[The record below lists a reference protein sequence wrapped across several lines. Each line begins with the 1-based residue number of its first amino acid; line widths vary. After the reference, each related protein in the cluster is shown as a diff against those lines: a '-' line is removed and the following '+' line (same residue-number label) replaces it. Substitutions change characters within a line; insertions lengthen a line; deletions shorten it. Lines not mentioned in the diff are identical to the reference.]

1 MQISEIRKKIS
12 NFAPKFLNRSNTMTE
27 NARKILNTAQ
37 DYVMITL
44 GLFCYAFGFTA
55 FILPEEIVIGSVTGL
70 SSLIHFWLGWNVAV
84 TYYAINIILLAIAFR
99 SVGKQFVLR
108 TVIGATIATIM
119 IGVLQPM
126 FPKPIIEQ
134 QTFMNVIL
142 GAVLCGL
149 GLGVVFTH
157 NGSTGGTDIIAA
169 MVAKYSTVSFGR
181 TMMYCDV
188 LIICSSWLLFHSID
202 KIVYGLIF
210 MVIYSV
216 SADRVINNTRQ
227 SVQFQIISKKWQ
239 EIADNVIKEA
249 HRGCTIL
256 DGTGWY
262 TKDPVKILMVMCR
275 KHESVNIFRIIK
287 ETDREA
293 IITQSNVNGV
303 YGFGFDELKVRVHNK
318 KNDHTTHH
326 TIEDKKNTEN

>member
-1 MQISEIRKKIS
+1 
-12 NFAPKFLNRSNTMTE
+12 MTE
-27 NARKILNTAQ
+27 KTRHILNTAQ
-37 DYVMITL
+37 DYVMITI

-55 FILPEEIVIGSVTGL
+55 FILPEKIVIGSVTGL
-70 SSLIHFWLGWNVAV
+70 SSLIHFALGWNVAV
-84 TYYAINIILLAIAFR
+84 TYYAINIILLAIAFK

-108 TVIGATIATIM
+108 TIIGASIATIFL
-119 IGVLQPM
+119 GVLQPM
-126 FPKPIIEQ
+126 FPTPIIEQ

-142 GAVLCGL
+142 GAVLCGI
-149 GLGVVFTH
+149 GLGIVFTH

-216 SADRVINNTRQ
+216 AADRVINNTRQ
-227 SVQFQIISKKWQ
+227 SVQFMIISKKWQ
-239 EIADNVIKEA
+239 EIADTIIKEA

-256 DGTGWY
+256 DGIGWY
-262 TKDPVKILMVMCR
+262 TKDHVKIVMVMCR

-287 ETDREA
+287 QTDREA

-303 YGFGFDELKVRVHNK
+303 YGFGFDELKVRIHGK
-318 KNDHTTHH
+318 KNN
-326 TIEDKKNTEN
+326 DKELTAQGG

>member
-1 MQISEIRKKIS
+1 MTDKTRKTL
-12 NFAPKFLNRSNTMTE
+12 NFVK
-27 NARKILNTAQ
+27 

-44 GLFCYAFGFTA
+44 GLFTYAFGFTA
-55 FILPEEIVIGSVTGL
+55 FILPEKIVIGSVTGL
-70 SSLIHFWLGWNVAV
+70 SSLIHYWLGWNVAM
-84 TYYAINIILLAIAFR
+84 TYYVINIILLCIAFR

-108 TVIGATIATIM
+108 TIIGATISTIC
-119 IGVLQPM
+119 IGFLQPM
-126 FPKPIIEQ
+126 FPTPIVEGQ
-134 QTFMNVIL
+134 PFMNVIL

-157 NGSTGGTDIIAA
+157 GGSTGGTDIIAA
-169 MVAKYSTVSFGR
+169 MVAKHSTISFGR

-216 SADRVINNTRQ
+216 AADRVINNTRQ
-227 SVQFQIISKKWQ
+227 SVQFMIISKKWK
-239 EIADNVIKEA
+239 EIADNVISEA

-262 TKDPVKILMVMCR
+262 TKDNVKIVMVMCR

-287 ETDREA
+287 ETDRGA
-293 IITQSNVNGV
+293 IITQSNVNSV
-303 YGFGFDELKVRVHNK
+303 YGFGFDELKVRIHNK
-318 KNDHTTHH
+318 KEQVQEQDQSTT
-326 TIEDKKNTEN
+326 D

>member
-1 MQISEIRKKIS
+1 
-12 NFAPKFLNRSNTMTE
+12 MTE
-27 NARKILNTAQ
+27 NTRKILNTAQ

-108 TVIGATIATIM
+108 TVMGATIATIM

-126 FPKPIIEQ
+126 FPTPIIEQ

-318 KNDHTTHH
+318 KNANSTHLLSFLLRMLSAVRPP
-326 TIEDKKNTEN
+326 EGSCYSDQPPSESL

>member
-1 MQISEIRKKIS
+1 
-12 NFAPKFLNRSNTMTE
+12 MTE
-27 NARKILNTAQ
+27 STKKYFKLAQ

-44 GLFCYAFGFTA
+44 GLFCYAFGFAA
-55 FILPEEIVIGSVTGL
+55 FILPEKIVIGSVTGL
-70 SSLIHFWLGWNVAV
+70 SALMHYWLDWNVAA
-84 TYYAINIILLAIAFR
+84 TYYVINIILLIIAFR

-108 TVIGATIATIM
+108 TIMGATIATIF
-119 IGVLQPM
+119 IGVLQSM
-126 FPKPIIEQ
+126 FPNPIVEGQ
-134 QTFMNVIL
+134 PFMNVIL
-142 GAVLCGL
+142 GAMLCGL

-157 NGSTGGTDIIAA
+157 GGSTGGTDIIAA

-216 SADRVINNTRQ
+216 AADRVINNTRQ
-227 SVQFQIISKKWQ
+227 SVQFQIISKKWK
-239 EIADNVIKEA
+239 EIADNIIQEA
-249 HRGCTIL
+249 HRGCTVL
-256 DGTGWY
+256 EGTGWY
-262 TKDPVKILMVMCR
+262 TKTDVKILMVMCR
-275 KHESVNIFRIIK
+275 KHESVHIFRIIK

-318 KNDHTTHH
+318 KNDS
-326 TIEDKKNTEN
+326 EAPSGEQEPNES

>member
-1 MQISEIRKKIS
+1 MTDNTRKVLK
-12 NFAPKFLNRSNTMTE
+12 
-27 NARKILNTAQ
+27 TAQ

-55 FILPEEIVIGSVTGL
+55 FILPEKIVIGSVTGL
-70 SSLIHFWLGWNVAV
+70 SSLLHFWLGWNVAL
-84 TYYAINIILLAIAFR
+84 TYYAINIILLCIAFR

-108 TVIGATIATIM
+108 TIIGATISTIF
-119 IGVLQPM
+119 IGTLQPM
-126 FPKPIIEQ
+126 FPTPIVEQ

-142 GAVLCGL
+142 GAMLCGL

-169 MVAKYSTVSFGR
+169 MVAKYSTISFGR

-188 LIICSSWLLFHSID
+188 LIICSSWFLFHTID

-216 SADRVINNTRQ
+216 AADRVINNTRQ

-239 EIADNVIKEA
+239 QIADNIIKEA
-249 HRGCTIL
+249 HRGCTIM

-262 TKDPVKILMVMCR
+262 TKSPVKIVMVMCR

-303 YGFGFDELKVRVHNK
+303 YGFGFDELKVRIHNSK
-318 KNDHTTHH
+318 KVNAS
-326 TIEDKKNTEN
+326 TETETEGTDNL

>member
-1 MQISEIRKKIS
+1 M
-12 NFAPKFLNRSNTMTE
+12 NMTE
-27 NARKILNTAQ
+27 STRKYIKFGQ

-44 GLFCYAFGFTA
+44 GLLCYAFGFTA
-55 FILPEEIVIGSVTGL
+55 FILPEKIVIGSVTGL
-70 SSLIHFWLGWNVAV
+70 SSLIHFWTGANIAA
-84 TYYAINIILLAIAFR
+84 TYYVINIILLAIAFR

-108 TVIGATIATIM
+108 TIIGATIATIFM
-119 IGVLQPM
+119 GVLQPL
-126 FPKPIIEQ
+126 FSTPIIEQ

-142 GAVLCGL
+142 GAVLCGM

-157 NGSTGGTDIIAA
+157 GGSTGGTDIIAA

-188 LIICSSWLLFHSID
+188 LIICSSWFLFHSID

-216 SADRVINNTRQ
+216 TADRVINNTRQ
-227 SVQFQIISKKWQ
+227 SVQFLIISKKWQ
-239 EIADNVIKEA
+239 QIADNIISVA
-249 HRGCTIL
+249 HRGCTIM
-256 DGTGWY
+256 DGQGWY
-262 TKDPVKILMVMCR
+262 TKDEVKIVLVMCR

-318 KNDHTTHH
+318 KSNDQQ
-326 TIEDKKNTEN
+326 DK

>member
-1 MQISEIRKKIS
+1 MTDSTRKVIK
-12 NFAPKFLNRSNTMTE
+12 L
-27 NARKILNTAQ
+27 AQ

-44 GLFCYAFGFTA
+44 GLFTYAFGFTA
-55 FILPEEIVIGSVTGL
+55 FILPEKIVIGSVTGL
-70 SSLIHFWLGWNVAV
+70 SSLIHFWLGWNVAL
-84 TYYAINIILLAIAFR
+84 TYYAINIILLCIAFR

-108 TVIGATIATIM
+108 TIIGASIATLF

-126 FPKPIIEQ
+126 FPEPIVQQ

-157 NGSTGGTDIIAA
+157 GGSTGGTDIIAA
-169 MVAKYSTVSFGR
+169 MVAKHSTISFGR

-188 LIICSSWLLFHSID
+188 LIICSSYLLFHSID
-202 KIVYGLIF
+202 KIVYGLIY

-216 SADRVINNTRQ
+216 AADRVINNTRQ
-227 SVQFQIISKKWQ
+227 SVQFMIISKKWQ
-239 EIADNVIKEA
+239 EISENIIKVA
-249 HRGCTIL
+249 HRGCTVL

-262 TKDPVKILMVMCR
+262 TKTPVKIVMVMCR

-287 ETDREA
+287 DTDREA

-303 YGFGFDELKVRVHNK
+303 YGFGFDELKVRGKAK
-318 KNDHTTHH
+318 KLASSETV
-326 TIEDKKNTEN
+326 TENSTPR

>member
-1 MQISEIRKKIS
+1 MTD
-12 NFAPKFLNRSNTMTE
+12 NT
-27 NARKILNTAQ
+27 RKILNTAK

-55 FILPEEIVIGSVTGL
+55 FILPEQIVIGSVTGL
-70 SSLIHFWLGWNVAV
+70 SSLIHYWLGWNVAV
-84 TYYAINIILLAIAFR
+84 TYYVINIILLAIAFR

-108 TVIGATIATIM
+108 TIIGATISTIF

-126 FPKPIIEQ
+126 FPTPIVEQ

-149 GLGVVFTH
+149 GLGTVFTH

-216 SADRVINNTRQ
+216 AADRVINNTRQ
-227 SVQFQIISKKWQ
+227 SVQFQIISRKWE
-239 EIADNVIKEA
+239 EIANNVISEA
-249 HRGCTIL
+249 HRGCTVL

-262 TKDPVKILMVMCR
+262 TKAKVKILLVMCR

-318 KNDHTTHH
+318 KTTD
-326 TIEDKKNTEN
+326 ETENGTADNSKA

>member
-1 MQISEIRKKIS
+1 MTDKTRKTL
-12 NFAPKFLNRSNTMTE
+12 NFVK
-27 NARKILNTAQ
+27 

-44 GLFCYAFGFTA
+44 GLFTYAFGFTA
-55 FILPEEIVIGSVTGL
+55 FILPEKIVIGSVTGL
-70 SSLIHFWLGWNVAV
+70 SSLIHYWLGWNVAV
-84 TYYAINIILLAIAFR
+84 TYYVINIILLCIAFR

-108 TVIGATIATIM
+108 TIIGATISTIC
-119 IGVLQPM
+119 IGFLQPM
-126 FPKPIIEQ
+126 FPTPIVEGQ
-134 QTFMNVIL
+134 PFMNVIL

-157 NGSTGGTDIIAA
+157 GGSTGGTDIIAA
-169 MVAKYSTVSFGR
+169 MVAKHSTISFGR

-216 SADRVINNTRQ
+216 AADRVINNTRQ

-239 EIADNVIKEA
+239 EIADNIIQEA
-249 HRGCTIL
+249 HRGCTVL
-256 DGTGWY
+256 EGTGWY
-262 TKDPVKILMVMCR
+262 TKAPVKILMVMCR
-275 KHESVNIFRIIK
+275 KHESVHIFRIIK

-293 IITQSNVNGV
+293 IITQSNVNSV
-303 YGFGFDELKVRVHNK
+303 YGYGFDELKVRTHSK
-318 KNDHTTHH
+318 KPAVT
-326 TIEDKKNTEN
+326 EDTVTGTQQE

>member
-1 MQISEIRKKIS
+1 MTDKTKK
-12 NFAPKFLNRSNTMTE
+12 AL
-27 NARKILNTAQ
+27 KIAQ

-44 GLFCYAFGFTA
+44 GLFTYAFGFTA
-55 FILPEEIVIGSVTGL
+55 FILPEKIVIGSVTGL
-70 SSLIHFWLGWNVAV
+70 SSLIHYWVGWNVAL
-84 TYYAINIILLAIAFR
+84 TYYAINIILLCIAFR

-108 TVIGATIATIM
+108 TIIGASISTLF

-126 FPKPIIEQ
+126 FPTPIIEQ

-169 MVAKYSTVSFGR
+169 MVAKHSTISFGR

-188 LIICSSWLLFHSID
+188 LIICSSYLLFHSID

-216 SADRVINNTRQ
+216 AADRVINNTRQ
-227 SVQFQIISKKWQ
+227 SVQFLIISKKWQ
-239 EIADNVIKEA
+239 EIADAINTAA

-262 TKDPVKILMVMCR
+262 TKESVKIIMVMCR

-293 IITQSNVNGV
+293 IITQSNCNAV
-303 YGFGFDELKVRVHNK
+303 YGFGFDELKVRVHSSK
-318 KNDHTTHH
+318 KKAVTGDTPNLPPSD
-326 TIEDKKNTEN
+326 NQ

>member
-1 MQISEIRKKIS
+1 
-12 NFAPKFLNRSNTMTE
+12 MTDTT
-27 NARKILNTAQ
+27 RKIIKQGQ
-37 DYVMITL
+37 DYVMITF
-44 GLFCYAFGFTA
+44 GLLCYAFGFTA
-55 FILPEEIVIGSVTGL
+55 FILPEKIVIGSVTGL
-70 SSLIHFWLGWNVAV
+70 SSLIHFWLGWNVAA
-84 TYYAINIILLAIAFR
+84 TYYVINIILLGIAFH

-108 TVIGATIATIM
+108 TIIGASIATFFM
-119 IGVLQPM
+119 GVMQPM
-126 FPKPIIEQ
+126 FSQPFVEQ

-142 GAVLCGL
+142 GAVLCGF
-149 GLGVVFTH
+149 GLGIVFTH

-188 LIICSSWLLFHSID
+188 LIICSSYLLFHSID

-216 SADRVINNTRQ
+216 AADRVINNTRQ

-262 TKDPVKILMVMCR
+262 TKDAVKIVMVMCR

-318 KNDHTTHH
+318 KSDQPQSA
-326 TIEDKKNTEN
+326 EKE

>member
-1 MQISEIRKKIS
+1 
-12 NFAPKFLNRSNTMTE
+12 MTE
-27 NARKILNTAQ
+27 STRKYLNWAK

-55 FILPEEIVIGSVTGL
+55 FILPEKIVIGSVTGL
-70 SSLIHFWLGWNVAV
+70 SALMHYWLDWNVAI
-84 TYYAINIILLAIAFR
+84 TYYAINIILLCIAFR

-108 TVIGATIATIM
+108 TIIGASISTIL

-126 FPKPIIEQ
+126 FPTPIIEQ

-149 GLGVVFTH
+149 GLGIVFTH

-188 LIICSSWLLFHSID
+188 LIICSSWMLFHSID

-216 SADRVINNTRQ
+216 AADRVINNTRQ
-227 SVQFQIISKKWQ
+227 SVQFMIISKKWQ
-239 EIADNVIKEA
+239 EIANNVIQEA
-249 HRGCTIL
+249 HRGCTVL
-256 DGTGWY
+256 EGTGWY
-262 TKDPVKILMVMCR
+262 TKAAVKIVLVMCR

-287 ETDREA
+287 QTDREA
-293 IITQSNVNGV
+293 IITQSNVNSV
-303 YGFGFDELKVRVHNK
+303 YGYGFDELKVRTHSK
-318 KNDHTTHH
+318 KPAVN
-326 TIEDKKNTEN
+326 EDTVTGTQQE

>member
-1 MQISEIRKKIS
+1 
-12 NFAPKFLNRSNTMTE
+12 MTE
-27 NARKILNTAQ
+27 ATRKYFKLGQ

-44 GLFCYAFGFTA
+44 GLLCYAFGFTA
-55 FILPEEIVIGSVTGL
+55 FILPEKIVIGSVTGL
-70 SSLIHFWLGWNVAV
+70 SSLIHFWTGANVAV
-84 TYYAINIILLAIAFR
+84 TYYIINIILLAIAFR

-108 TVIGATIATIM
+108 TVIGASIATLFM
-119 IGVLQPM
+119 GVLQPL
-126 FPKPIIEQ
+126 FPVPIIAQ

-157 NGSTGGTDIIAA
+157 GGSTGGTDIIAA
-169 MVAKYSTVSFGR
+169 MVAKYSTISFGR

-216 SADRVINNTRQ
+216 TADRVINNTRQ
-227 SVQFQIISKKWQ
+227 SVQFLIISKKWQ
-239 EIADNVIKEA
+239 EIADNIITVA

-256 DGTGWY
+256 DGKGWY
-262 TKDPVKILMVMCR
+262 TKDDVKIVLVMCR

-293 IITQSNVNGV
+293 IITQSNVNAV

-318 KNDHTTHH
+318 KNGV
-326 TIEDKKNTEN
+326 KPA

>member
-1 MQISEIRKKIS
+1 MTDKTRKTL
-12 NFAPKFLNRSNTMTE
+12 NFVK
-27 NARKILNTAQ
+27 

-44 GLFCYAFGFTA
+44 GLFTYAFGFTA
-55 FILPEEIVIGSVTGL
+55 FILPEKIVIGSVTGL
-70 SSLIHFWLGWNVAV
+70 SSLIHYWLGWNVAV
-84 TYYAINIILLAIAFR
+84 TYYVINIILLCIAFR

-108 TVIGATIATIM
+108 TIIGATISTIC
-119 IGVLQPM
+119 IGFLQPM
-126 FPKPIIEQ
+126 FPTPIVEGQ
-134 QTFMNVIL
+134 PFMNVIL

-157 NGSTGGTDIIAA
+157 GGSTGGTDIIAA
-169 MVAKYSTVSFGR
+169 MVAKHSTISFGR

-216 SADRVINNTRQ
+216 AAARVLNHTRQ
-227 SVQFQIISKKWQ
+227 SVQFMIISTKCKQ
-239 EIADNVIKEA
+239 LADNVISEA

-262 TKDPVKILMVMCR
+262 TKDNAKIVMVMCR

-287 ETDREA
+287 ETDRGA
-293 IITQSNVNGV
+293 IITQSNVNSV

-318 KNDHTTHH
+318 KEQSQEQDQSTT
-326 TIEDKKNTEN
+326 D

>member
-1 MQISEIRKKIS
+1 
-12 NFAPKFLNRSNTMTE
+12 MTE
-27 NARKILNTAQ
+27 STRKYFNLAQ
-37 DYVMITL
+37 DYVMITF
-44 GLFCYAFGFTA
+44 GLFLYAFGFTA
-55 FILPEEIVIGSVTGL
+55 FILPEKIVIGSVTGL
-70 SSLIHFWLGWNVAV
+70 SSLIHFWLGWNVAI
-84 TYYAINIILLAIAFR
+84 TYYAINIILLCIAFH

-108 TVIGATIATIM
+108 TIMGATISTIL

-126 FPKPIIEQ
+126 FPVPIIEQ

-142 GAVLCGL
+142 GAVLCGF
-149 GLGVVFTH
+149 GLGIVFTH

-216 SADRVINNTRQ
+216 AADRVINNTRQ

-239 EIADNVIKEA
+239 EIADNVISEA

-262 TKDPVKILMVMCR
+262 TKADVKIVMVMCR

-287 ETDREA
+287 QTDREA

-303 YGFGFDELKVRVHNK
+303 YGFGFDELKVRTRNK
-318 KNDHTTHH
+318 KKTTPAPE
-326 TIEDKKNTEN
+326 TQTEENPK

>member
-1 MQISEIRKKIS
+1 MTDKTRKAL
-12 NFAPKFLNRSNTMTE
+12 NFVK
-27 NARKILNTAQ
+27 

-44 GLFCYAFGFTA
+44 GLFTYAFGFTA
-55 FILPEEIVIGSVTGL
+55 FILPEKIVIGSVTGL
-70 SSLIHFWLGWNVAV
+70 SSLIHYWLGWNVAV
-84 TYYAINIILLAIAFR
+84 TYYVINIILLCIAFR

-108 TVIGATIATIM
+108 TIIGATISTIC
-119 IGVLQPM
+119 IGFLQPM
-126 FPKPIIEQ
+126 FPTPIVEGQ
-134 QTFMNVIL
+134 PFMNVIL

-157 NGSTGGTDIIAA
+157 GGSTGGTDIIAA
-169 MVAKYSTVSFGR
+169 MVAKHSTISFGR

-216 SADRVINNTRQ
+216 AADRVINNTRQ
-227 SVQFQIISKKWQ
+227 SVQFMIISKKWK
-239 EIADNVIKEA
+239 EIADNVISEA

-262 TKDPVKILMVMCR
+262 TKDNVKIVMVMCR

-287 ETDREA
+287 ETDRGA
-293 IITQSNVNGV
+293 IITQSNVNSV
-303 YGFGFDELKVRVHNK
+303 YGFGFDELKVRIHNK
-318 KNDHTTHH
+318 KEQVQEQDQSTT
-326 TIEDKKNTEN
+326 D

>member
-1 MQISEIRKKIS
+1 
-12 NFAPKFLNRSNTMTE
+12 MTE
-27 NARKILNTAQ
+27 KTRKILNTAK

-55 FILPEEIVIGSVTGL
+55 FILPEKIVIGSVTGL
-70 SSLIHFWLGWNVAV
+70 SSLIHFAIGWNVAV
-84 TYYAINIILLAIAFR
+84 TYYVINIILLCIAFR

-108 TVIGATIATIM
+108 TIIGATISTIF

-126 FPKPIIEQ
+126 FPTPIVEQ

-149 GLGVVFTH
+149 GLGTVFTH

-216 SADRVINNTRQ
+216 AADRVINNTRQ

-239 EIADNVIKEA
+239 EIADNIIQEA
-249 HRGCTIL
+249 HRGCTVL
-256 DGTGWY
+256 EGTGWY
-262 TKDPVKILMVMCR
+262 TKDAVKILMVMCR
-275 KHESVNIFRIIK
+275 KHESVHIFRIIK

-318 KNDHTTHH
+318 KQGTSSTQEAL
-326 TIEDKKNTEN
+326 TDKPSEKE

>member
-1 MQISEIRKKIS
+1 
-12 NFAPKFLNRSNTMTE
+12 MTE
-27 NARKILNTAQ
+27 NTRKYLNWAK

-55 FILPEEIVIGSVTGL
+55 FILPEKIVIGSVTGL
-70 SSLIHFWLGWNVAV
+70 SSLIHFWTGANVAV
-84 TYYAINIILLAIAFR
+84 TYYLINIILLAIAFH
-99 SVGKQFVLR
+99 SVGKQFVFKTIL
-108 TVIGATIATIM
+108 GATISTIF

-126 FPKPIIEQ
+126 FPTPIIAQ

-157 NGSTGGTDIIAA
+157 GGSTGGTDIIAA

-202 KIVYGLIF
+202 NIVYGLIF

-216 SADRVINNTRQ
+216 MADRVINNTRQ
-227 SVQFQIISKKWQ
+227 SVQFLIISKKWQ
-239 EIADNVIKEA
+239 EIADNIIAVA

-256 DGTGWY
+256 DGKGWY
-262 TKDPVKILMVMCR
+262 TKDDVKIVLVMCR

-287 ETDREA
+287 ETDRSA

-303 YGFGFDELKVRVHNK
+303 YGYGFDELKVRAHNK
-318 KNDHTTHH
+318 KDAKSPVQEATDNTAS
-326 TIEDKKNTEN
+326 KKSK

>member
-1 MQISEIRKKIS
+1 MNDTSKKY
-12 NFAPKFLNRSNTMTE
+12 LNL
-27 NARKILNTAQ
+27 AK

-44 GLFCYAFGFTA
+44 GLLSYAFGFTA
-55 FILPEEIVIGSVTGL
+55 FILPEKIVIGSVTGL
-70 SSLIHFWLGWNVAV
+70 SSLIHYWLGWNVAI
-84 TYYAINIILLAIAFR
+84 TYYAINIVLLIIAFR

-108 TVIGATIATIM
+108 TIIGATISTIF

-126 FPKPIIEQ
+126 FPNPIVEGQ
-134 QTFMNVIL
+134 PFMNVIL

-149 GLGVVFTH
+149 GLGTVFTH
-157 NGSTGGTDIIAA
+157 GGSTGGTDIIAA
-169 MVAKYSTVSFGR
+169 MVAKYSTISFGR

-188 LIICSSWLLFHSID
+188 LIICSSWLLFHSVD

-216 SADRVINNTRQ
+216 AADRVINNTRQ
-227 SVQFQIISKKWQ
+227 SVQFLIISHKWQ
-239 EIADNVIKEA
+239 EIADNIIQEA

-256 DGTGWY
+256 EGTGWY
-262 TKDPVKILMVMCR
+262 TKAPVKILMVMCR
-275 KHESVNIFRIIK
+275 KHESVHIFRIIK

-303 YGFGFDELKVRVHNK
+303 YGFGFDELKVRVHSK
-318 KNDHTTHH
+318 KTDA
-326 TIEDKKNTEN
+326 ESE

>member
-1 MQISEIRKKIS
+1 MTDKTKKH
-12 NFAPKFLNRSNTMTE
+12 LNLV
-27 NARKILNTAQ
+27 K

-55 FILPEEIVIGSVTGL
+55 FILPEKIVIGSVTGL
-70 SSLIHFWLGWNVAV
+70 SSLIHFWTGANVAV
-84 TYYAINIILLAIAFR
+84 TYYVINIILLAIAFR

-108 TVIGATIATIM
+108 TIIGATISTIF
-119 IGVLQPM
+119 IGVLQPL
-126 FPKPIIEQ
+126 FPEPIIAQ

-149 GLGVVFTH
+149 GLGTVFSH
-157 NGSTGGTDIIAA
+157 GGSTGGTDIIAA

-216 SADRVINNTRQ
+216 TADRVINNTRQ
-227 SVQFQIISKKWQ
+227 NVQFLIISKKWE
-239 EIADNVIKEA
+239 EIADNIIAVA

-256 DGTGWY
+256 DGKGWY
-262 TKDPVKILMVMCR
+262 TKDDVKIVLVMCR

-287 ETDREA
+287 ETDRGA

-303 YGFGFDELKVRVHNK
+303 YGFGFDELKVRVHSK
-318 KNDHTTHH
+318 KNEALVQEEATDA
-326 TIEDKKNTEN
+326 IQ

>member
-1 MQISEIRKKIS
+1 
-12 NFAPKFLNRSNTMTE
+12 
-27 NARKILNTAQ
+27 
-37 DYVMITL
+37 MITL

-55 FILPEEIVIGSVTGL
+55 FILPEKIVIGSVTGL
-70 SSLIHFWLGWNVAV
+70 SSLIHFWLGWNVAA
-84 TYYAINIILLAIAFR
+84 TYYVINIILLIIAFR
-99 SVGKQFVLR
+99 SVGKQFVIR
-108 TVIGATIATIM
+108 TIIGASISTLFIAVM
-119 IGVLQPM
+119 QPL
-126 FPKPIIEQ
+126 FTSPIIEQ
-134 QTFMNVIL
+134 QSFMNVIL

-149 GLGVVFTH
+149 GLGTVFTH

-169 MVAKYSTVSFGR
+169 MVAKYSTISFGR

-216 SADRVINNTRQ
+216 AADRVINNTRQ

-239 EIADNVIKEA
+239 EIADNVISEA

-256 DGTGWY
+256 EGTGWY
-262 TKDPVKILMVMCR
+262 TKAHVKIVMVMCR

-287 ETDREA
+287 QTDREA

-318 KNDHTTHH
+318 K
-326 TIEDKKNTEN
+326 TIEKPAEDNTENLEA

>member
-1 MQISEIRKKIS
+1 
-12 NFAPKFLNRSNTMTE
+12 MTE
-27 NARKILNTAQ
+27 QTRKILNTAK

-55 FILPEEIVIGSVTGL
+55 FILPEKIVIGSVTGL
-70 SSLIHFWLGWNVAV
+70 SSLIHFAVGWNVAV

-108 TVIGATIATIM
+108 TIIGATISTIF

-126 FPKPIIEQ
+126 FPTPIVEQ

-149 GLGVVFTH
+149 GLGTVFTH

-216 SADRVINNTRQ
+216 AADRVINNTRQ
-227 SVQFQIISKKWQ
+227 SVQFQIISKKWK
-239 EIADNVIKEA
+239 EIADNIIQEA
-249 HRGCTIL
+249 HRGCTVL
-256 DGTGWY
+256 EGTGWY
-262 TKDPVKILMVMCR
+262 TKTDVKILLVMCR
-275 KHESVNIFRIIK
+275 KHESVHIFRIIK

-318 KNDHTTHH
+318 KSADTPVQ
-326 TIEDKKNTEN
+326 EDLEATASRESKG

>member
-1 MQISEIRKKIS
+1 
-12 NFAPKFLNRSNTMTE
+12 MTE
-27 NARKILNTAQ
+27 PARKYINLAK
-37 DYVMITL
+37 DYVMITI

-55 FILPEEIVIGSVTGL
+55 FILPEKIVIGSVTGL

-108 TVIGATIATIM
+108 TVIGASISTIL

-126 FPKPIIEQ
+126 FPTPMIEQ

-142 GAVLCGL
+142 GAVLCGF
-149 GLGVVFTH
+149 GLGIVFTH

-181 TMMYCDV
+181 TMVYCDV
-188 LIICSSWLLFHSID
+188 LIICSSYLLFHSID

-216 SADRVINNTRQ
+216 TADRVINNTRQ
-227 SVQFQIISKKWQ
+227 SVQFLIISKKWE
-239 EIADNVIKEA
+239 EIANNIIQEA

-256 DGTGWY
+256 DGIGWY
-262 TKDPVKILMVMCR
+262 TKAHVKIVMVMCR

-303 YGFGFDELKVRVHNK
+303 YGFGFDELKVRVHK
-318 KNDHTTHH
+318 KA
-326 TIEDKKNTEN
+326 IEESSETDTNNL

>member
-1 MQISEIRKKIS
+1 
-12 NFAPKFLNRSNTMTE
+12 MTDKT
-27 NARKILNTAQ
+27 RKILNTTK

-55 FILPEEIVIGSVTGL
+55 FILPEQIVIGSVTGL
-70 SSLIHFWLGWNVAV
+70 SALIHYWLGWNVAV
-84 TYYAINIILLAIAFR
+84 TYYVINIILLCIAFR

-108 TVIGATIATIM
+108 TIIGATISTIF
-119 IGVLQPM
+119 IGFLQPM
-126 FPKPIIEQ
+126 FTAPIVEGQ
-134 QTFMNVIL
+134 PFMNVIL

-149 GLGVVFTH
+149 GLGTVFTH
-157 NGSTGGTDIIAA
+157 GGSTGGTDIIAA
-169 MVAKYSTVSFGR
+169 MVAKYSTISFGR

-202 KIVYGLIF
+202 KIVYGLIY

-216 SADRVINNTRQ
+216 AADRVINNTRQ

-239 EIADNVIKEA
+239 EIADNVISEA

-256 DGTGWY
+256 EGTGWY
-262 TKDPVKILMVMCR
+262 TKTDVKIVMVMCR

-318 KNDHTTHH
+318 KEHEEPVQETTD
-326 TIEDKKNTEN
+326 ELKA

>member
-1 MQISEIRKKIS
+1 
-12 NFAPKFLNRSNTMTE
+12 
-27 NARKILNTAQ
+27 
-37 DYVMITL
+37 MITL

-55 FILPEEIVIGSVTGL
+55 FILPEKIVIGSVTGL
-70 SSLIHFWLGWNVAV
+70 SSLIHFWLGWNVAA
-84 TYYAINIILLAIAFR
+84 TYYVINIILLFIAFR
-99 SVGKQFVLR
+99 SVGKQFVFR
-108 TVIGATIATIM
+108 TIIGASISTLFIA
-119 IGVLQPM
+119 VLQPL
-126 FPKPIIEQ
+126 FTSPIIEQ
-134 QTFMNVIL
+134 QSFMNVIL

-169 MVAKYSTVSFGR
+169 MVAKYSTISFGR

-216 SADRVINNTRQ
+216 AADRVINNTRQ

-239 EIADNVIKEA
+239 EIADNVISEA

-256 DGTGWY
+256 EGTGWY
-262 TKDPVKILMVMCR
+262 TKAHVKIVMVMCR

-287 ETDREA
+287 QTDREA

-318 KNDHTTHH
+318 KA
-326 TIEDKKNTEN
+326 IEKPAEENTENLEA

>member
-1 MQISEIRKKIS
+1 
-12 NFAPKFLNRSNTMTE
+12 MTE
-27 NARKILNTAQ
+27 STRKYFNLAQ
-37 DYVMITL
+37 DYVMITF
-44 GLFCYAFGFTA
+44 GLFLYAFGFTA
-55 FILPEEIVIGSVTGL
+55 FILPEKIVIGSVTGL
-70 SSLIHFWLGWNVAV
+70 SSLIHFWLGWNVAI
-84 TYYAINIILLAIAFR
+84 TYYAINIILLCIAFH

-108 TVIGATIATIM
+108 TIMGATIATIL
-119 IGVLQPM
+119 IGILQPM
-126 FPKPIIEQ
+126 FPVPIIEQ

-149 GLGVVFTH
+149 GLGIVFTH

-216 SADRVINNTRQ
+216 AADRVINNTRQ

-239 EIADNVIKEA
+239 EIADNVISEA

-262 TKDPVKILMVMCR
+262 TKADVKIVMVMCR

-287 ETDREA
+287 QTDREA

-303 YGFGFDELKVRVHNK
+303 YGFGFDELKVRTRNK
-318 KNDHTTHH
+318 KKTTPAPG
-326 TIEDKKNTEN
+326 TQTEENPK

>member
-1 MQISEIRKKIS
+1 MLIFFS
-12 NFAPKFLNRSNTMTE
+12 NFAASSIRHKHIMTE
-27 NARKILNTAQ
+27 KTRKILNTAK

-44 GLFCYAFGFTA
+44 GLLCYAFGFTA
-55 FILPEEIVIGSVTGL
+55 FILPEKIVIGSVTGL
-70 SSLIHFWLGWNVAV
+70 SSLIHFAIGWNVAV
-84 TYYAINIILLAIAFR
+84 TYYVINIILLAIAFR

-108 TVIGATIATIM
+108 TIIGATISTIF

-126 FPKPIIEQ
+126 FPTPIVEQ

-149 GLGVVFTH
+149 GLGTVFTH

-169 MVAKYSTVSFGR
+169 MVAKYSTISFGR

-216 SADRVINNTRQ
+216 AADRVINNTRQ

-239 EIADNVIKEA
+239 EIADNIIEEA
-249 HRGCTIL
+249 HRGCTVL
-256 DGTGWY
+256 EGTGWY
-262 TKDPVKILMVMCR
+262 TKTKVKRLMVRCR
-275 KHESVNIFRIIK
+275 KHESVHIFRIIK

-318 KNDHTTHH
+318 KSDMDTADSDQVAH
-326 TIEDKKNTEN
+326 ES

>member
-1 MQISEIRKKIS
+1 M
-12 NFAPKFLNRSNTMTE
+12 AL
-27 NARKILNTAQ
+27 
-37 DYVMITL
+37 
-44 GLFCYAFGFTA
+44 
-55 FILPEEIVIGSVTGL
+55 
-70 SSLIHFWLGWNVAV
+70 
-84 TYYAINIILLAIAFR
+84 TYYAINIILLCIAFR

-108 TVIGATIATIM
+108 TIIGASISTLF

-126 FPKPIIEQ
+126 FPQPIVEQ

-157 NGSTGGTDIIAA
+157 GGSTGGTDIIAA
-169 MVAKYSTVSFGR
+169 MVAKHSTISFGR

-188 LIICSSWLLFHSID
+188 LIICSSYLLFHSID

-216 SADRVINNTRQ
+216 AADRVINNTRQ
-227 SVQFQIISKKWQ
+227 SVQFLIISKKWE
-239 EIADNVIKEA
+239 EIADNINNVA

-256 DGTGWY
+256 DGIGWY
-262 TKDPVKILMVMCR
+262 TKDAVKIVMVMCR

-318 KNDHTTHH
+318 KSDTNTKNEITTQN
-326 TIEDKKNTEN
+326 EVE

>member
-1 MQISEIRKKIS
+1 
-12 NFAPKFLNRSNTMTE
+12 MTE

>member
-1 MQISEIRKKIS
+1 MTDSTRKYIK
-12 NFAPKFLNRSNTMTE
+12 L
-27 NARKILNTAQ
+27 AQ

-44 GLFCYAFGFTA
+44 GLFTYAFGFTA
-55 FILPEEIVIGSVTGL
+55 FILPEKIVIGSVTGL
-70 SSLIHFWLGWNVAV
+70 SSLIHYWVGWNVAL
-84 TYYAINIILLAIAFR
+84 TYYAINIILLCIAFR

-108 TVIGATIATIM
+108 TIIGASISTLF

-126 FPKPIIEQ
+126 FPTPIIEQ

-169 MVAKYSTVSFGR
+169 MVAKHSTISFGR

-188 LIICSSWLLFHSID
+188 LIICSSYLLFHSID

-216 SADRVINNTRQ
+216 AADRVINNTRQ
-227 SVQFQIISKKWQ
+227 SVQFLIISKKWQ
-239 EIADNVIKEA
+239 EIADNINNVA

-256 DGTGWY
+256 DGIGWY
-262 TKDPVKILMVMCR
+262 TKDAVKIVMVMCR

-318 KNDHTTHH
+318 QESDGE
-326 TIEDKKNTEN
+326 TITPQGDNNQPQE

>member
-1 MQISEIRKKIS
+1 MTDSTRKYFNLAK
-12 NFAPKFLNRSNTMTE
+12 
-27 NARKILNTAQ
+27 
-37 DYVMITL
+37 DYVMITF

-55 FILPEEIVIGSVTGL
+55 FILPEKIVIGSVTGL
-70 SSLIHFWLGWNVAV
+70 SSLIHFWLGWNVAI

-108 TVIGATIATIM
+108 TIMGATISTIF

-126 FPKPIIEQ
+126 FPTPIVEQ

-142 GAVLCGL
+142 GAALCGI
-149 GLGVVFTH
+149 GLGIVFTH

-188 LIICSSWLLFHSID
+188 FIICSSYFLFHSID

-210 MVIYSV
+210 MLIYSV
-216 SADRVINNTRQ
+216 AADRVINNTRQ

-303 YGFGFDELKVRVHNK
+303 YGFGFDELKVRVHTK
-318 KNDHTTHH
+318 KLPKEDVEDTTA
-326 TIEDKKNTEN
+326 DNLKA

>member
-1 MQISEIRKKIS
+1 MNDK
-12 NFAPKFLNRSNTMTE
+12 T
-27 NARKILNTAQ
+27 RKILNTAK
-37 DYVMITL
+37 DYVMITI

-55 FILPEEIVIGSVTGL
+55 FILPEKIVIGSVTGL

-84 TYYAINIILLAIAFR
+84 TYYVINIILLAIAFR

-108 TVIGATIATIM
+108 TIIGASISTVL

-126 FPKPIIEQ
+126 FHEPIIQQ

-142 GAVLCGL
+142 GAVLCGM
-149 GLGVVFTH
+149 GLGTVFTH

-169 MVAKYSTVSFGR
+169 MVAKYSTISFGR

-216 SADRVINNTRQ
+216 AADRVINNTRQ

-239 EIADNVIKEA
+239 EIADNVIAEA

-262 TKDPVKILMVMCR
+262 TKDPVKILLVMCR

-318 KNDHTTHH
+318 KIASDANADNA
-326 TIEDKKNTEN
+326 DNLKAK

>member
-1 MQISEIRKKIS
+1 
-12 NFAPKFLNRSNTMTE
+12 MTE
-27 NARKILNTAQ
+27 KTRKILNTAQ

-55 FILPEEIVIGSVTGL
+55 FILPEKIVIGSVTGL
-70 SSLIHFWLGWNVAV
+70 SSLIHFALGWNVAV
-84 TYYAINIILLAIAFR
+84 TYYVINIILLAIAFR

-108 TVIGATIATIM
+108 TILGATISTIF

-126 FPKPIIEQ
+126 FPTPIVEQ

-149 GLGVVFTH
+149 GLGIVFTH
-157 NGSTGGTDIIAA
+157 GGSTGGTDIIAA
-169 MVAKYSTVSFGR
+169 MVAKYSTISFGR

-216 SADRVINNTRQ
+216 AADRVINNTRQ

-239 EIADNVIKEA
+239 EIADNVISEA

-256 DGTGWY
+256 EGTGWY
-262 TKDPVKILMVMCR
+262 TKTPVKILMVMCR

-303 YGFGFDELKVRVHNK
+303 YGFGFDELKVRVHSK
-318 KNDHTTHH
+318 KVS
-326 TIEDKKNTEN
+326 EDQPAPGEDDNS

>member
-1 MQISEIRKKIS
+1 
-12 NFAPKFLNRSNTMTE
+12 MTE
-27 NARKILNTAQ
+27 NTRKYLNWAK

-55 FILPEEIVIGSVTGL
+55 FILPEKIVIGSVTGL
-70 SSLIHFWLGWNVAV
+70 SSLIHFWTGANVAV
-84 TYYAINIILLAIAFR
+84 TYYLINIILLAIAFH
-99 SVGKQFVLR
+99 SVGKQFVFKTIL
-108 TVIGATIATIM
+108 GATISTIF

-126 FPKPIIEQ
+126 FPTPIIAQ

-157 NGSTGGTDIIAA
+157 GGSTGGTDIIAA

-216 SADRVINNTRQ
+216 MADRVINNTRQ
-227 SVQFQIISKKWQ
+227 SVQFLIISKKWQ
-239 EIADNVIKEA
+239 EIADNIIAVA

-256 DGTGWY
+256 DGKGWY
-262 TKDPVKILMVMCR
+262 TKDDVKIVLVMCR

-287 ETDREA
+287 ETDRSA

-303 YGFGFDELKVRVHNK
+303 YGYGFDELKVRAHNK
-318 KNDHTTHH
+318 KDAKSPVQEATDNTAS
-326 TIEDKKNTEN
+326 KKSK

>member
-1 MQISEIRKKIS
+1 
-12 NFAPKFLNRSNTMTE
+12 MTE
-27 NARKILNTAQ
+27 KTRKYFNLAQ

-70 SSLIHFWLGWNVAV
+70 SSLIHFWTGANVAV
-84 TYYAINIILLAIAFR
+84 TYYLINIILLAIAFR
-99 SVGKQFVLR
+99 SVGKLFVFR
-108 TVIGATIATIM
+108 TILGATIATIF

-126 FPKPIIEQ
+126 FPTPIIAQ

-157 NGSTGGTDIIAA
+157 GGSTGGTDIIAA

-216 SADRVINNTRQ
+216 TADRVINNTRQ
-227 SVQFQIISKKWQ
+227 SVQFLIISKRWQ
-239 EIADNVIKEA
+239 EIADNIITVA

-256 DGTGWY
+256 DGKGWY
-262 TKDPVKILMVMCR
+262 TKDDVKIVLVMCR

-287 ETDREA
+287 ETDRSA

-303 YGFGFDELKVRVHNK
+303 YGFGFDELKVRVHHKADSKAPVQEATDGNVSK
-318 KNDHTTHH
+318 
-326 TIEDKKNTEN
+326 

>member
-1 MQISEIRKKIS
+1 MTNNTKKY
-12 NFAPKFLNRSNTMTE
+12 FKL
-27 NARKILNTAQ
+27 AQ

-55 FILPEEIVIGSVTGL
+55 FILPEKIVIGSVTGL
-70 SSLIHFWLGWNVAV
+70 SSLIHFWLGWNVAI
-84 TYYAINIILLAIAFR
+84 TYYAINIILLCIAFR

-108 TVIGATIATIM
+108 TIIGASISTIL

-126 FPKPIIEQ
+126 FPTPIIEQ

-149 GLGVVFTH
+149 GLGIVFTH

-188 LIICSSWLLFHSID
+188 LIICSSWMLFHSID

-216 SADRVINNTRQ
+216 AADRVINNTRQ
-227 SVQFQIISKKWQ
+227 SVQFMIISKKWQ
-239 EIADNVIKEA
+239 EIANNVIQEM
-249 HRGCTIL
+249 HRGCTVL
-256 DGTGWY
+256 EGTGWY
-262 TKDPVKILMVMCR
+262 TKAAVKIVVVMCR

-287 ETDREA
+287 QTDREA
-293 IITQSNVNGV
+293 IITQSNVNSV
-303 YGFGFDELKVRVHNK
+303 YGYGFDELKVRLHGK
-318 KNDHTTHH
+318 KLTDSEETLTADQ
-326 TIEDKKNTEN
+326 TQET

>member
-1 MQISEIRKKIS
+1 
-12 NFAPKFLNRSNTMTE
+12 MTDKT
-27 NARKILNTAQ
+27 RKILNTAQ

-55 FILPEEIVIGSVTGL
+55 FILPEEIVIGSVSGL
-70 SSLIHFWLGWNVAV
+70 SSLLHYWLGWNVAA
-84 TYYAINIILLAIAFR
+84 TYYIINIILLAIAFR

-108 TVIGATIATIM
+108 TIIGATIATIFM
-119 IGVLQPM
+119 AVLQPM

-149 GLGVVFTH
+149 GLGTVFTH

-169 MVAKYSTVSFGR
+169 MVAKYSTISFGR

-216 SADRVINNTRQ
+216 TADRVINNTRQ
-227 SVQFQIISKKWQ
+227 SVQFQIISKKWK
-239 EIADNVIKEA
+239 EIADNVIQEA

-256 DGTGWY
+256 EGTGWY
-262 TKDPVKILMVMCR
+262 TKDDVKIVMVMCR
-275 KHESVNIFRIIK
+275 KHESINIFRIIK

-318 KNDHTTHH
+318 KA
-326 TIEDKKNTEN
+326 IEEHEQEQTDNLKA

>member
-1 MQISEIRKKIS
+1 
-12 NFAPKFLNRSNTMTE
+12 MTE
-27 NARKILNTAQ
+27 KTRKILNTAK

-55 FILPEEIVIGSVTGL
+55 FILPEKIVIGSVTGL
-70 SSLIHFWLGWNVAV
+70 SSLIHFAVGWNVAV
-84 TYYAINIILLAIAFR
+84 TYYVINIILLAIAFR

-108 TVIGATIATIM
+108 TIIGATISTIF

-126 FPKPIIEQ
+126 FPTPIVEQ

-149 GLGVVFTH
+149 GLGTVFTH

-216 SADRVINNTRQ
+216 AADRVINNTRQ

-239 EIADNVIKEA
+239 EIADNIIQEA
-249 HRGCTIL
+249 HRGCTVL
-256 DGTGWY
+256 EGTGWY
-262 TKDPVKILMVMCR
+262 TKTDVKILMVMCR
-275 KHESVNIFRIIK
+275 KHESVHIFRIIK

-318 KNDHTTHH
+318 KNTTEEAG
-326 TIEDKKNTEN
+326 TQQEEAKEADA